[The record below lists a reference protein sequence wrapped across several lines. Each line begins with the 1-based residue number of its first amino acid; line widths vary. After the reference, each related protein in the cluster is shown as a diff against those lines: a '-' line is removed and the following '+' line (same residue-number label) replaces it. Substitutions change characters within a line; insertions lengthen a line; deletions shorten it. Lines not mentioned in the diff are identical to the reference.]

1 MAVVQSQNNMK
12 TGPFKMKGFSGF
24 GDGTSP
30 LKNLATSKNKSI
42 TPDAVL
48 VEAAGQMK
56 RGIDEG
62 IAGSKGKARG
72 YYAGMGAL
80 GFLDGLSK
88 IQPKTQSEEDK
99 KQQELEKKRKQY
111 EKAWEK
117 DDKRRKKKKKKK
129 PVITV
134 EPPTAVLVGGKET
147 KGKTIIERIFKRKK
161 KK

>member
-1 MAVVQSQNNMK
+1 MK
-12 TGPFKMKGFSGF
+12 KGPFKLKGFSGF
-24 GDGTSP
+24 GEGTSP
-30 LKNLATSKNKSI
+30 VKNVATSRNKSI

-48 VEAAGQMK
+48 LEAAGQMK

-88 IQPKTQSEEDK
+88 IKPRTQSDEDK
-99 KQQELEKKRKQY
+99 KRQEEEKKTKKIRKEG
-111 EKAWEK
+111 EKAWK
-117 DDKRRKKKKKKK
+117 QDDKRRKKKKEKK

-134 EPPTAVLVGGKET
+134 EPPTVESIDGKKT
-147 KGKTIIERIFKRKK
+147 KGKKIIERIFKRKK

>member
-1 MAVVQSQNNMK
+1 
-12 TGPFKMKGFSGF
+12 MKGFSGF

-30 LKNLATSKNKSI
+30 LKNIATAKNKSI

-62 IAGSKGKARG
+62 GRN
-72 YYAGMGAL
+72 YAGMAAL

-88 IQPKTQSEEDK
+88 IKPKTQSEADK
-99 KQQELEKKRKQY
+99 KQQDKEKLDKKR
-111 EKAWEK
+111 EKLQRQ
-117 DDKRRKKKKKKK
+117 DDRRRKREARKKKK

-134 EPPTAVLVGGKET
+134 EPPTPVSIDGKET
-147 KGKTIIERIFKRKK
+147 KGKKIIKRIFKRKK

>member
-1 MAVVQSQNNMK
+1 MK
-12 TGPFKMKGFSGF
+12 KGPFKLKGFSGF
-24 GDGTSP
+24 GEGTSP
-30 LKNLATSKNKSI
+30 VKNVATSRNKSI

-48 VEAAGQMK
+48 LEAAGQMK

-88 IQPKTQSEEDK
+88 IKPRTQSDEDK
-99 KQQELEKKRKQY
+99 KRQEEEKKRKKR
-111 EKAWEK
+111 EKAWDK
-117 DDKRRKKKKKKK
+117 DDKRRKKKKKKEKK

-134 EPPTAVLVGGKET
+134 EPPTVESIDGKKT
-147 KGKTIIERIFKRKK
+147 KGKTIIQRIFKRKK